1 MGKYQS
7 AGLKRYAAHEER
19 MDLCVTIAR
28 TLANVL
34 LYYRLFETSLFI
46 RQGTFYKCSGRVLI
60 NIGISFNRT
69 YGENKKKRRIKRIKH
84 SLFYQKSLS

>member
-7 AGLKRYAAHEER
+7 ARLKRAYAAYKER
-19 MDLCVTIAR
+19 MDLCATIAR

-34 LYYRLFETSLFI
+34 LYYRLFKTSLFI

-60 NIGISFNRT
+60 IMVFHST
-69 YGENKKKRRIKRIKH
+69 VLTARIKKE
-84 SLFYQKSLS
+84 KKTNKEN

>member
-7 AGLKRYAAHEER
+7 ARLKRYAAYKER

-34 LYYRLFETSLFI
+34 LYYRLFKTSLFI

-60 NIGISFNRT
+60 NMVFRSIVLTARI
-69 YGENKKKRRIKRIKH
+69 KKKKK
-84 SLFYQKSLS
+84 KKTNKEN

>member
-7 AGLKRYAAHEER
+7 ARSKRYAAYKER

-34 LYYRLFETSLFI
+34 LYYRLFKTSLFI
-46 RQGTFYKCSGRVLI
+46 RRGTFYKCSGRVLI
-60 NIGISFNRT
+60 NMVFHSTVLKARM
-69 YGENKKKRRIKRIKH
+69 KKRKKDE
-84 SLFYQKSLS
+84 